1 MSVLAVTNQKGGS
14 GKTTTAVNLA
24 AALGETGIQVLVL
37 DLDPQASASAWFGF
51 TDKSQGLLE
60 VFTKNAR
67 LDPLVWTTET
77 RGVKLVPSSAWLA
90 GVDKALAGE
99 IGGELILRE
108 ALAEISHPWDF
119 ILLDCPPNLGLL
131 TISALCAAQ
140 EVLVPVEVSSMAL
153 AGLVKVMQIV
163 ERVRD
168 RLNPSLTVTEI
179 LICRADA
186 RTNLSR
192 EVVARL
198 REHFGTLVM
207 NTMVRETVRL
217 REAWS
222 FSQPVT
228 AYDPRGRGAEDYRAV
243 AVELLERRNNHEGP
257 DEAPEARS
265 RQ

>member
-1 MSVLAVTNQKGGS
+1 MLCRKTMNVLAVTNQKGGS

-24 AALGETGIQVLVL
+24 AALGEGGIQVLVV
-37 DLDPQASASAWFGF
+37 DLDPQASASAWLGY
-51 TDKSQGLLE
+51 TDESQGLLE
-60 VFTKNAR
+60 VFTKSRPLAR
-67 LDPLVWTTET
+67 LVWTTET
-77 RGVKLVPSSAWLA
+77 PGVQLVPSSAWLA

-108 ALAEISHPWDF
+108 AIRKLSQPWDF
-119 ILLDCPPNLGLL
+119 VLLDCPPNLGFL

-153 AGLVKVMQIV
+153 AGLARMLNVVARAR
-163 ERVRD
+163 E
-168 RLNPSLTVTEI
+168 RLNHELAVTEI

-192 EVVARL
+192 EVVERL
-198 REHFGTLVM
+198 RERFGKLVM
-207 NTMVRETVRL
+207 DTVVRETVRL

-228 AYDPRGRGAEDYRAV
+228 AYEPRGRGAQDYRAV
-243 AVELLERRNNHEGP
+243 AAEFLERRQP
-257 DEAPEARS
+257 S
-265 RQ
+265 